1 MNSIERL
8 NVAFRKYLSQ
18 SFNLCEASLRPC
30 TFTLNTD
37 EGRQQFGDISSN
49 ASLVLAKK
57 VCQKP
62 ADIAAKIAKSFTHE
76 LVDHIEIAGPGFL
89 NFFLAHETFAA
100 LAHELHEQKTTFF
113 MLPADTPR
121 HHYSVE
127 FVSANPTGP
136 LHFGHGRGGI
146 IGDVLGN
153 VLKFIGHGVTKEF
166 YINDAGVQ
174 ITRLGESLKVRCEQQ
189 LGIDAAMPEDG
200 YQGDYLVDF
209 AKECVAKYSG
219 QVLAKPA
226 EFFQDYAKSHMLERI
241 QETLNRYG
249 IHFNVWFSEKT
260 LHDDGSI
267 TAVLEELQA
276 KGYLYEK
283 DDALWFK
290 STEFGDDKDRVVR
303 KASGE
308 LTYVAAD
315 IAYMK
320 NKVERG
326 ADKLVMILGHD
337 HHGYVSRLQGL
348 HQALGLEKAPLET
361 IIYQLVKLKEGGQQ
375 LRMSKRA
382 GTMVTLADIIEAVG
396 TDVAR
401 FFYLNRKADAQLE
414 FDLGLALTRSEE
426 NPVYYIQYAYVR
438 TNSILQKAQEVEGL
452 DNIGNDDIC
461 LLEQT
466 EQLLLKKVVSLKEI
480 LNTITNT
487 NQTHLLAYYAL
498 ELAQTF
504 SRYYTKNR
512 VIDAGN
518 IKRSRARLLLVN
530 IARDTLAITLDLLG
544 LSKPSR
550 M

>member
-8 NVAFRKYLSQ
+8 HAAFCQYLTKT
-18 SFNLCEASLRPC
+18 FDLTDTALRPC

-37 EGRQQFGDISSN
+37 ESRQQFGDISSN
-49 ASLVLAKK
+49 TPLVLAKEL
-57 VCQKP
+57 QRKP
-62 ADIAAKIAKSFTHE
+62 AEIAAQIAETFSHE
-76 LVDHIEIAGPGFL
+76 LVDRIEIAGPGFL
-89 NFFLAHETFAA
+89 NLFLTHDTFAA
-100 LAHELHEQKTTFF
+100 LAQELHDQKASFF
-113 MLPADTPR
+113 ALPPDAPR
-121 HHYSVE
+121 HHFSIE

-189 LGIDAAMPEDG
+189 LGIDAVMPEDG

-209 AKECVAKYSG
+209 AKECIAQYSG

-226 EFFQDYAKSHMLERI
+226 SFFQEYAKNHMLERI
-241 QETLNRYG
+241 KETLNHYG
-249 IHFNVWFSEKT
+249 IHFDVWFSEKS

-267 TAVLEELQA
+267 TAVLEEL
-276 KGYLYEK
+276 KDKNYLYEK

-320 NKVERG
+320 NKVARG
-326 ADKLVMILGHD
+326 ADRLVMVLGHD

-348 HQALGLEKAPLET
+348 HQALGLENAPLEV

-414 FDLGLALTRSEE
+414 FDIDLALTKTEE

-438 TNSILQKAQEVEGL
+438 TNSILQKAQEVDALRGI
-452 DNIGNDDIC
+452 NNDDAAA
-461 LLEQT
+461 LEQT
-466 EQLLLKKVVSLKEI
+466 EQLLLKKLVSLKEM
-480 LNTITNT
+480 LSTIATT

-512 VIDAGN
+512 VIDTDN
-518 IKRSRARLLLVN
+518 TQRSRARLLLVT
-530 IARDTLAITLDLLG
+530 ITRDTLTIALDLLG
-544 LSKPSR
+544 ISKPSR